1 MNTFKRRLTYTLFDL
16 IASEAVWVAFYVFRK
31 KILEPK
37 KFGAEVPLEFTDNF
51 YWGIVFI
58 PLVWLTIYAISGF
71 YNDVFRRS
79 RIRELTQSLLYTLIG
94 SLILFFALM
103 LDDEVADYT
112 YYYNAFLFYFGLQFF
127 ATYIPRVLI
136 TSQTNRAIQKGE
148 IGFNTLIIGNGPKA
162 LELTEDLA
170 REQVKNGNRIIGFC
184 TLNGDQNGT
193 LNDKFKYLG
202 SAKNIGNIIR
212 SEKIEEVI
220 IATENSDE
228 SLVQNAIDHLHEHE
242 IIIKAIPDLRDI
254 LSGSIR
260 MTAIFGTPLIEISSI
275 VMPVWQQTVKRL
287 ADIGISLLA
296 LLLLSP
302 CFLIISLLI
311 KWKDKGPI
319 FYKQERIGWRGK
331 PFFIFKFRTMR
342 VNAEASGPAL
352 SSTNDPRITPIG
364 RFLRKY
370 RIDEFP
376 QFFNVLRGDMSLVG
390 PRPERQFF
398 ITQIVE
404 KAPHY
409 RFLHKVRPGIT
420 SWGMVKYGY
429 AENVDEMIKRMRYDI
444 LYIENMSLI
453 LDLKILIYTII
464 TVVTGRGK

>member
-1 MNTFKRRLTYTLFDL
+1 MNTFRRRLSYTLFDFF
-16 IASEAVWVAFYVFRK
+16 ASEAVWVAFYIFRK
-31 KILEPK
+31 KILEPE
-37 KFGAEVPLEFTDNF
+37 KFGAEIPVEFNSSF
-51 YWGIVFI
+51 YWGIIVI
-58 PLVWLTIYAISGF
+58 PFVWLIIYAAAGF
-71 YNDVFRRS
+71 YNDVLRRS

-94 SLILFFALM
+94 SLVLFFALM
-103 LDDEVADYT
+103 LDDVVADYT
-112 YYYNAFLFYFGLQFF
+112 FYYKSFLFYFLLQFF
-127 ATYIPRVLI
+127 VTYFPRVFI
-136 TSQTNRAIQKGE
+136 TSQTNRAIQKGK

-162 LELTEDLA
+162 LELAEDLS
-170 REQVKNGNRIIGFC
+170 RERVKNGNRIVGFC
-184 TLNGDQNGT
+184 TLNGDQQGL
-193 LNDKFKYLG
+193 LNDKFPYFG
-202 SAKNIGNIIR
+202 SAKNIDSIIR

-220 IATENSDE
+220 IATESSDE
-228 SLVQNAIDHLHEHE
+228 LLVQKVIDNLHEHE

-275 VMPVWQQTVKRL
+275 VMPVWQQTIKRVG
-287 ADIGISLLA
+287 DIALSLFA
-296 LLLLSP
+296 LIVLSP
-302 CFLIISLLI
+302 CFLVIAILI
-311 KWKDKGPI
+311 KLKDKGPI
-319 FYKQERIGWRGK
+319 FYNQERIGWRGK
-331 PFFIFKFRTMR
+331 PFHIIKFRTMM
-342 VNAEASGPAL
+342 VNAESAGPAL
-352 SSTNDPRITPIG
+352 SSTNDPRITPVG

-370 RIDEFP
+370 RFDEFP

-409 RFLHKVRPGIT
+409 KFLHKVRPGIT

-453 LDLKILIYTII
+453 LDIKILIYTVI